1 MPTLAVTLVLTDRK
15 LQGTHRARRWGIAAA
30 GLLAGAVA
38 GHRALPRLV
47 AGRIQAMLAARG
59 LPDAR
64 VEVSGLGFDHLRLT
78 GVTLGEGLDLGELE
92 IDAGISALWRPRIHE
107 VTIRGAELS
116 AAALD
121 RLAQRGHGGPAG
133 GPAGDL
139 PFEVVRIV
147 DGHLAIGGARVA
159 VSGTLAAAG
168 PAVELTATSDRV
180 VVGPAVVRDVRASL
194 RDTGSG
200 LRACATG
207 RIGPATARAC
217 TTLPRTLDGLRAL
230 RALDATW
237 TAAADRRAGLAG
249 LAASGPRH
257 PGVGRPRRAPR
268 GPRRADRGRAG
279 RRRARRPRRE
289 PLGRSRG
296 QPGVAPAR
304 RPRHGPGRPAGV
316 PRPHL
321 AHQRARRPRPVR
333 RPARPGRR
341 RGPRDPA
348 PADRRGRARRGD
360 SPPRDHE
367 RGHERDHERD
377 RADAIDLAGPSLAA
391 FDADRAI
398 AVDGHLALPRTL
410 RWAARA
416 ARIGGAQLRAPSGTL
431 VAGRALQWRAAEAR
445 WAGASILGPAGA
457 VEFGAPT
464 RGTATW
470 TAITG
475 LGPIDLGAGELRAHR
490 AGAAWTLDAGR
501 SQALGGEL
509 TVEPIDA
516 AVGRPLDLVIHVRG
530 VDLHRVL
537 ASFAHGRAD
546 GRGALDGEIAIRIAG
561 TGASLQHAA
570 LRARPR
576 GTLQLSDPA
585 WRSQASASATGLAL
599 HQRIAATLAEF
610 EYLRL
615 AAVLHPAGSDP
626 DVQITTAGRGKR
638 IAQDLDLTINLRGVR
653 GAARLWPFA
662 QSLRSK
668 P

>member
-1 MPTLAVTLVLTDRK
+1 MSTLAVILVLTDRK
-15 LQGTHRARRWGIAAA
+15 LQGTRRARRWGIAAA
-30 GLLAGAVA
+30 GLLAGAAA

-64 VEVSGLGFDHLRLT
+64 VEVSGLGLDHLRLT
-78 GVTLGEGLDLGELE
+78 GVTLGDGLDLGELE
-92 IDAGISALWRPRIHE
+92 LDAGISALWRPRIHE

-121 RLAQRGHGGPAG
+121 RLVQRGRGG

-147 DGHLAIGGARVA
+147 DGNVTIGGARVA

-180 VVGPAVVRDVRASL
+180 ALGPAVVRDVRASL
-194 RDTGSG
+194 HDTGSG

-207 RIGPATARAC
+207 RIGSAIARAC

-237 TAAADRRAGLAG
+237 TAAAEGGQGWQLQGRGTLAWAGSVELRDAHVELTAAALDSGDLAVRGATLAVDLAG
-249 LAASGPRH
+249 NLASLQLD
-257 PGVGRPRRAPR
+257 VR
-268 GPRRADRGRAG
+268 GTARADRLELHGRAALTTARDVRVPFAG
-279 RRRARRPRRE
+279 RLALVDGVVHATPRQPIVAAARDATIHLP
-289 PLGRSRG
+289 GHDRG
-296 QPGVAPAR
+296 QL
-304 RPRHGPGRPAGV
+304 AGTTV
-316 PRPHL
+316 
-321 AHQRARRPRPVR
+321 
-333 RPARPGRR
+333 
-341 RGPRDPA
+341 
-348 PADRRGRARRGD
+348 
-360 SPPRDHE
+360 E
-367 RGHERDHERD
+367 
-377 RADAIDLAGPSLAA
+377 LAGPSLAA
-391 FDADRAI
+391 LDADRTI
-398 AVDGHLALPRTL
+398 AVDAGFALPRTL

-431 VAGRALQWRAAEAR
+431 VAGRTLQWRAAEAR
-445 WAGASILGPAGA
+445 WAGASIRGPAGT
-457 VEFGAPT
+457 VELGAPT
-464 RGTATW
+464 RHTATW

-475 LGPIDLGAGELRAHR
+475 PGPIELGAGELRAHR
-490 AGAAWTLDAGR
+490 ARAGWTLDAGR

-509 TVEPIDA
+509 TLEPVDTA
-516 AVGRPLDLVIHVRG
+516 PDRPLDLVIHVRG
-530 VDLHRVL
+530 VELHRVL
-537 ASFAHGRAD
+537 ASFAHGHAD
-546 GRGALDGEIAIRIAG
+546 GRGALDGELAIRIAG

-585 WRSQASASATGLAL
+585 WRSRASASATGFAL
-599 HQRIAATLAEF
+599 HQRVAATLADF

-615 AAVLHPAGSDP
+615 AAVLQPAGSDP
-626 DVQITTAGRGKR
+626 DLQITTQGRGKR
-638 IAQDLDLTINLRGVR
+638 IAQDLDLTINVRGVR
-653 GAARLWPFA
+653 GAARRWPFA
-662 QSLRSK
+662 QSQRSK